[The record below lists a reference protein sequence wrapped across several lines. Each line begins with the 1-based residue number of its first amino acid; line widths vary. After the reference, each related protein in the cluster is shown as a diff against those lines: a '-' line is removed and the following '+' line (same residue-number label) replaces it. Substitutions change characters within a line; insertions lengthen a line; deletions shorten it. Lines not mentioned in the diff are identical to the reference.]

1 MTSELPEQFLIDDKG
16 RRCEAVPEAIEML
29 LDYPDADF
37 DITAYAVR
45 NLGWIEILLDRPGGR
60 IEAKFR
66 SLTVSFGAVS
76 ALYALLSNSNWKT
89 IRFEYDLFGWMTETY
104 EDSGRACAALHVIV
118 QSVIDF
124 YHHPLYT
131 SVEKNPAS
139 LHEEDTAA
147 SKTLASVLEFCRE
160 HGGRIPEDLT
170 PKLRDIGILPRLVLV
185 ETDPSKGVGRFQ
197 YIGSAFTMYGEHWH
211 REAVGRNFL
220 EQPDKIYAARVAE
233 SCRKAIGNAAP
244 WYAHI
249 DACIAMPEQEP
260 RRSRYKCLKTPWQ
273 HPCGGQVLMITSV
286 LTSDVDIP
294 LVPRVA

>member
-1 MTSELPEQFLIDDKG
+1 MTSELPEHVLIDEQG
-16 RRCEAVPEAIEML
+16 RLCEAVSDVVEML

-45 NLGWIEILLDRPGGR
+45 NLGWIEISLDRPAGR

-76 ALYALLSNSNWKT
+76 ALYQLLSNPLWTEIS
-89 IRFEYDLFGWMTETY
+89 FEHDLFGWMTETY
-104 EDSGRACAALHVIV
+104 TSNHAASVGLHVIV
-118 QSVIDF
+118 QNVIDF
-124 YHHPLYT
+124 YRHPRYT
-131 SVEKNPAS
+131 AVEKNPAS

-147 SKTLASVLEFCRE
+147 SKTLASVLEFWRE

-170 PKLRDIGILPRLVLV
+170 AKLRDIGILPRLVLV
-185 ETDPSKGVGRFQ
+185 EADHSEGAGRFQ
-197 YIGSAFTMYGEHWH
+197 FIGSAFTMYGERWP

-220 EQPDKIYAARVAE
+220 EQPDKIYAARAAE
-233 SCRKAIGNAAP
+233 SCRKAIGSSAP

-249 DACIAMPEQEP
+249 DACITMPEQES
-260 RRSRYKCLKTPWQ
+260 RRSRYKCLKTPWTNS
-273 HPCGGQVLMITSV
+273 CGDQVLMITSV